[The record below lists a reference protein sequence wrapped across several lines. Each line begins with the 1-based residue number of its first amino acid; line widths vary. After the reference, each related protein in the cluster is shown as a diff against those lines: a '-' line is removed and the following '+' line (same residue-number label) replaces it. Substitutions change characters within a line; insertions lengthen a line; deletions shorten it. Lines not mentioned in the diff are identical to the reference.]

1 MPAGTTYPVTIR
13 RLGRFLVGFRRI
25 WLANAAREYM
35 VRVKN
40 ASRFE
45 ACGWVPAMGSAI
57 SRQLLSPVPE
67 MPARM
72 QEELHVI
79 CRFPVQIR
87 VVRFGVR

>member
-1 MPAGTTYPVTIR
+1 MLAGTTYPVTIR

-45 ACGWVPAMGSAI
+45 ACGWAQQWV
-57 SRQLLSPVPE
+57 RQSLVNC
-67 MPARM
+67 
-72 QEELHVI
+72 
-79 CRFPVQIR
+79 CRQYGDACGECR
-87 VVRFGVR
+87 RNYM